1 MDVECEHTPSESFVI
16 VDVETSGMNPSKC
29 RVISLAALE
38 FRPDGTIGR
47 KIYRLLDPEGDPGPT
62 NIHGLTREMLV
73 GQPRYREIAAEVADL
88 VRGHTMVAH
97 NVAFD
102 YAFLAAEAHRAD
114 AELPV
119 ESVMCTVELAG
130 QLNLEVGNLKLA
142 TLAKYWG
149 IPQARPHDALDDA
162 LVLSKILAC
171 ALTRA
176 QTLSIELPIRSP
188 LTLAPPVFTMPN
200 PRAA

>member
-1 MDVECEHTPSESFVI
+1 MDVACDHTPSAAFVI
-16 VDVETSGMNPSKC
+16 VDVETSGMNPSEC

-38 FRPDGTIGR
+38 FRSDGTIGR
-47 KIYRLLDPEGDPGPT
+47 KMYRLFDPEGDPGPT

-73 GQPRYREIAAEVADL
+73 GQPRYLEIAAEVADL
-88 VRGHTMVAH
+88 VRGRTMVAH

-102 YAFLAAEAHRAD
+102 YAFLAAEAYRAG

-130 QLNLEVGNLKLA
+130 QLNLGVENLKLA

-176 QTLSIELPIRSP
+176 GTLSIELPIRSP
-188 LTLAPPVFTMPN
+188 LTLAPPVFTMPI
-200 PRAA
+200 PHAA